1 MKNIPS
7 NHYLA
12 IKNTLNDLVDK
23 VKVTLFFPNLHM
35 MHTRTE
41 LRTETRN
48 HSVCFQT
55 RITCWILALR
65 TAKEGADLIDV
76 SLSTNEGDLRLMAVC
91 VCF

>member
-1 MKNIPS
+1 MTEKMMKNIPS

-48 HSVCFQT
+48 HSACFQA
-55 RITCWILALR
+55 RITCWNMHLGLR
-65 TAKEGADLIDV
+65 RRGQT
-76 SLSTNEGDLRLMAVC
+76 
-91 VCF
+91 